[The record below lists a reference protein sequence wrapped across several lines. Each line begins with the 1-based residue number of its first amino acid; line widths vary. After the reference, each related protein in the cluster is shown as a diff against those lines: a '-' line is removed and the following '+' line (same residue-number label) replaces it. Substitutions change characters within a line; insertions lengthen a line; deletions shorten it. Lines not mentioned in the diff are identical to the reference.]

1 MIIKSIYKP
10 QGKILFKLYVNEEKL
25 TYRTVLSSAE
35 RICLSSLHHRAFLIP
50 EVWPLISLGSLEET
64 I

>member
-1 MIIKSIYKP
+1 MFFKQAII
-10 QGKILFKLYVNEEKL
+10 EEKL

-50 EVWPLISLGSLEET
+50 EVWPLISLGSLDET